1 MHHSIADVV
10 CGLHREGDWNDD
22 QRTRGCVTRSQWW
35 ANHKS
40 NHKSKSQIICKND
53 LNQCPKSQIKS
64 QIIPPNHKSFEAQ
77 IKSQIIFIRTCTF
90 KNV

>member
-53 LNQCPKSQIKS
+53 L
-64 QIIPPNHKSFEAQ
+64 
-77 IKSQIIFIRTCTF
+77 
-90 KNV
+90 